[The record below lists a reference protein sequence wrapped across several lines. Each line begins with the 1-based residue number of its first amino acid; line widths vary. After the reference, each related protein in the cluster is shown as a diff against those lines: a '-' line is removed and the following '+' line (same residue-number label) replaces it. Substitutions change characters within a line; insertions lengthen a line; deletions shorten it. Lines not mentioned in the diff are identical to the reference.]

1 MWKYTKKRA
10 SEQPLFYEKM
20 IKKPNIKLPAVYD
33 LILNSFIGTGFSWVM
48 ENEQYEPNEYGQIGD
63 NWIDSKHRGEGL

>member
-1 MWKYTKKRA
+1 
-10 SEQPLFYEKM
+10 M